1 MIYRAI
7 QLSIVI
13 QMALSKE
20 LWWPSGA
27 RLFPLVPAFDV
38 LDGISGWISGL
49 LSSLLALSVI
59 AMVSGF
65 WSKRKHAIT
74 GIVLMS
80 LLGIID
86 LNRLQVWVWMWFLF
100 WILDIWG
107 GGSKHGYR
115 WVLAGIYFWGGL
127 NKLNP
132 WFLDNF
138 DWFCAAFEWSSPFV
152 GNKLAAGLAAIF
164 ELVLGMF
171 LLWHSSRRWAI
182 WGVFLIHCYILLVIG
197 PIGYNWNQVVWPW
210 NIAMM
215 GLVWHFFREL
225 GEEKKPICYFI
236 VLVAILVWVMP
247 VLNFFGWWPESFS
260 WKMYSNTQREAGI
273 VSAVGRPCLVLAP
286 YWDRYS
292 VEDRYLQIDDW
303 SYAELKVPA
312 FNSIRTFEKVLVY
325 TRDCSDAPSD
335 RIQLDIYTVNR
346 WKR

>member
-1 MIYRAI
+1 
-7 QLSIVI
+7 
-13 QMALSKE
+13 
-20 LWWPSGA
+20 
-27 RLFPLVPAFDV
+27 
-38 LDGISGWISGL
+38 
-49 LSSLLALSVI
+49 
-59 AMVSGF
+59 
-65 WSKRKHAIT
+65 
-74 GIVLMS
+74 
-80 LLGIID
+80 
-86 LNRLQVWVWMWFLF
+86 
-100 WILDIWG
+100 
-107 GGSKHGYR
+107 
-115 WVLAGIYFWGGL
+115 
-127 NKLNP
+127 
-132 WFLDNF
+132 
-138 DWFCAAFEWSSPFV
+138 
-152 GNKLAAGLAAIF
+152 
-164 ELVLGMF
+164 
-171 LLWHSSRRWAI
+171 
-182 WGVFLIHCYILLVIG
+182 
-197 PIGYNWNQVVWPW
+197 
-210 NIAMM
+210 MM

>member
-1 MIYRAI
+1 MYRAI
-7 QLSIVI
+7 QISIVI

-20 LWWPSGA
+20 LWWPTGA
-27 RLFPLVPAFDV
+27 RLFPMVPAFDV
-38 LDGISGWISGL
+38 FDGTSIWISGL
-49 LSSLLALSVI
+49 LSSILVLSVV
-59 AMVSGF
+59 AMISGF
-65 WSKRKHAIT
+65 WSERKHAIT
-74 GIVLMS
+74 AILLMS
-80 LLGIID
+80 ILGLID

-107 GGSKHGYR
+107 DGSKDGYR
-115 WVLAGIYFWGGL
+115 WLLSGIYFWGGL

-132 WFLDNF
+132 WFSDNF
-138 DWFCAAFEWSSPFV
+138 DWFCAVFDWSSVLV
-152 GNKLAAGLAAIF
+152 GSKLAAVFAAIL
-164 ELVLGMF
+164 EMVLGLL
-171 LLWHSSRRWAI
+171 LLWRENSRWAI
-182 WGVFLIHCYILLVIG
+182 LGVILIHCYILLVIG

-215 GLVWHFFREL
+215 GLVWHFFGEL
-225 GEEKKPICYFI
+225 EKKEKKPIRYSVI
-236 VLVAILVWVMP
+236 LVAILVWVMP
-247 VLNFFGWWPESFS
+247 VFNFFGWWPESFS

-273 VSAVGRPCLVLAP
+273 VSTVGRPCWVLAP

-312 FNSIRTFEKVLVY
+312 FNSIRTFEKVLSY
-325 TRDCSDAPSD
+325 TRGCSDAPSD

>member
-38 LDGISGWISGL
+38 LDGISGWISGWISGL
-49 LSSLLALSVI
+49 LSSALVLSVI

-65 WSKRKHAIT
+65 WSERKHAIT
-74 GIVLMS
+74 GIVLIS

-164 ELVLGMF
+164 ELVLGLF

-225 GEEKKPICYFI
+225 GEEKKPIRYSI

-273 VSAVGRPCLVLAP
+273 VSAVGRPCMILAP

-292 VEDRYLQIDDW
+292 VEDQYLQIDDW
-303 SYAELKVPA
+303 SYAEL
-312 FNSIRTFEKVLVY
+312 
-325 TRDCSDAPSD
+325 
-335 RIQLDIYTVNR
+335 
-346 WKR
+346 